1 MSEFSASYHLQTSDQ
16 QKVVE
21 LIRASNNKGF
31 VFPESNGWVT
41 FIVKGPAF
49 GIRKSIVS
57 LNPGLLVH
65 YSYMEDHG
73 WELSI
78 FEKDEII
85 STYKC
90 DWTDEL
96 IIQKDELD
104 MVLLREL
111 IMKQGNS
118 IEDVE
123 KAFDLVK
130 YVGEEPPAYFIA
142 KKLGLSYFEWLSA
155 DNIGDG
161 SNYENLVIVD

>member
-16 QKVVE
+16 QKAVE

-49 GIRKSIVS
+49 GIRKAIVS

-73 WELSI
+73 WALSF
-78 FEKDEII
+78 FEKDELI

-90 DWTDEL
+90 DWTEEL
-96 IIQKDELD
+96 HIEKDKLD
-104 MVLLREL
+104 IVLLREL
-111 IMKQGNS
+111 IIKQGNS
-118 IEDVE
+118 IEDLE
-123 KAFDLVK
+123 KALDLAEDI
-130 YVGEEPPAYFIA
+130 GEEPPAYFIA
-142 KKLGLSYFEWLSA
+142 NKLGLSYYEWLSA

-161 SNYENLVIVD
+161 SYYKNLVIVD

>member
-31 VFPESNGWVT
+31 VFPEFNGWVT
-41 FIVKGPAF
+41 FIVKGPTF

-73 WELSI
+73 WGLSI

-85 STYKC
+85 STYRC

-96 IIQKDELD
+96 IIEKDEHD

-118 IEDVE
+118 IEDLE
-123 KAFDLVK
+123 EAFDLVK
-130 YVGEEPPAYFIA
+130 YDGEEPPAYFIA
-142 KKLGLSYFEWLSA
+142 NKLGLGYFEWLSA

-161 SNYENLVIVD
+161 SHYENLVIVD

>member
-1 MSEFSASYHLQTSDQ
+1 MSEFSSSYHLQTSDQ

-31 VFPESNGWVT
+31 VFPECNGWVT

-96 IIQKDELD
+96 IIEKEELD

-111 IMKQGNS
+111 VIKQGNS
-118 IEDVE
+118 FEDLE
-123 KAFDLVK
+123 EAFDLVK
-130 YVGEEPPAYFIA
+130 YVGEESPAYFIA
-142 KKLGLSYFEWLSA
+142 NKLGLRYFEWLSA

-161 SNYENLVIVD
+161 SHYENLVIVY